1 MDFCA
6 EKYGLIVDSDHYVAF
21 YEDSSKSTISGR
33 VGYALPPIGP
43 DGRRASNMW
52 TWSLVMNARSQ
63 NKSNAWRFIEWAA
76 GKQFLLRSAFEG
88 NMNPTRRSTWED
100 ARFRATA
107 AGWGNFYQVAR
118 QLVEQDAQVL
128 VTPTPHYLRLAD
140 RWVQALRSAYAGE
153 QSVAD
158 ALRSAA
164 IEIDAIVGN

>member
-1 MDFCA
+1 
-6 EKYGLIVDSDHYVAF
+6 
-21 YEDSSKSTISGR
+21 
-33 VGYALPPIGP
+33 
-43 DGRRASNMW
+43 
-52 TWSLVMNARSQ
+52 
-63 NKSNAWRFIEWAA
+63 
-76 GKQFLLRSAFEG
+76 
-88 NMNPTRRSTWED
+88 MNPTRRSTWED